1 MLELKREYLDN
12 ATHGKLFLNGD
23 FITHTI
29 ELPWRD
35 NRKRIS
41 CIPEGTYQL
50 RRRFSAKFKW
60 HYVLLNVPDRSYILI
75 HPANNAQKELQG
87 CIAPVSTVISEGIGT
102 ASRKAMQVLLDV
114 LDLHRK
120 KGPIMLC
127 ITSNS

>member
-102 ASRKAMQVLLDV
+102 ASRKAMLVLLDV

>member
-35 NRKRIS
+35 NRKQIS